1 MLAALAFTAG
11 WPRPS
16 VTRPSQLLKEREESA
31 SAPRNELR
39 KVMVRSVVVGNVLD
53 AGELQADLLADQ
65 GGSRSRTLGAAPLVP

>member
-31 SAPRNELR
+31 SAPRNERR
-39 KVMVRSVVVGNVLD
+39 KVMRSVVVGNVLD